1 MAFVVTRADAIG
13 GASVHVRDLASWLQ
27 RHGHE
32 ALVLSGGRGPF
43 EAMLADAGIPH
54 RSLSSLGRALRPE
67 RDAIAAWHLASAVR
81 AFRPD
86 VLSLHTAK
94 AGALGR
100 VVAPSLGLR
109 PLYTP
114 HGWSFAPGV
123 PPAQALR
130 YRRLERWL
138 AHLPGLI
145 VNVCEHDRR
154 LALAAGVGHPEQ
166 HVVVHNGMPER
177 PEVPPARPAGAPAR
191 LVMVARFEEQK
202 DHTTLLHALA
212 RLRNE
217 AASGW
222 ASGNQ
227 PTSAPEDDFAWT
239 TEWQLDLVGDGPGR
253 SAVEALADGLGL
265 TSHVRFVGATL
276 DAAPHLAQAQ
286 AFVLSS
292 HWEGF
297 PRSILEAMRA
307 GLPVVASDVGG
318 VREAVE
324 DGVTGLVCA
333 PSDAAGLAA
342 AIGRL
347 LCDAH
352 LRERLGAAGRER
364 YLARFTFERM
374 ATAML
379 PLYRQLARPAR
390 AARPSAGTSAPH

>member
-1 MAFVVTRADAIG
+1 MVTRADAIG
-13 GASVHVRDLASWLQ
+13 GANVHVRDMACWLQ

-32 ALVLSGGRGPF
+32 VLVLSGGRGPF
-43 EAMLADAGIPH
+43 EAMLADAGVAH
-54 RSLSSLGRALRPE
+54 RSLPSLARVLRPE
-67 RDAIAAWHLASAVR
+67 RDAIAAWHLAAAVR

-100 VVAPSLGLR
+100 LVAPGLGLR

-123 PPAQALR
+123 PPAQARR

-154 LALAAGVGHPEQ
+154 LALAAGVGRAEQ

-177 PEVPPARPAGAPAR
+177 PDVPPARAGGRPAR

-202 DHTTLLHALA
+202 DHATLLHALA

-217 AASGW
+217 AASRQ
-222 ASGNQ
+222 ASDSA
-227 PTSAPEDDFAWT
+227 PTGAPEDGLAWAT
-239 TEWQLDLVGDGPGR
+239 DWQLDLVGDGPGR
-253 SAVEALADGLGL
+253 SAVEALADRLGL
-265 TSHVRFVGATL
+265 TPQVRFGGATL

-286 AFVLSS
+286 VFVLSS
-292 HWEGF
+292 RWEGF

-324 DGVTGLVCA
+324 DGVTGFVCA

-342 AIGRL
+342 GLSRL
-347 LCDAH
+347 LRDAR
-352 LRERLGAAGRER
+352 LRERFGAAGRER

-374 ATAML
+374 AAAML

-390 AARPSAGTSAPH
+390 AARPKAGTSAPR